1 MKRFNDLNKV
11 FKWVISISFGI
22 ILIFILS
29 LWIKTVSESKIW
41 MLLIIIIVPLIQF
54 LITPLF
60 TLLNF
65 YHYYSPMV
73 VSFGNNKRVI
83 DLHNG
88 TSFDYLLEMSK
99 IKAGIKWKNK
109 MLFFYLN
116 ALLKIISQIENGD
129 LTNSTI
135 IRGSSYFL
143 SERSAKKLGFSVNKT
158 SIIEKINIA
167 LNYFDLIWMYSLT
180 NGKLTFPNLTK
191 ITTVRITGRELVQS
205 KKEILGLAN
214 RLGNNA
220 SS

>member
-191 ITTVRITGRELVQS
+191 ITTVRITGSELVQS

-220 SS
+220 SR

>member
-1 MKRFNDLNKV
+1 
-11 FKWVISISFGI
+11 
-22 ILIFILS
+22 
-29 LWIKTVSESKIW
+29 
-41 MLLIIIIVPLIQF
+41 
-54 LITPLF
+54 
-60 TLLNF
+60 
-65 YHYYSPMV
+65 MV
-73 VSFGNNKRVI
+73 VSFGNNKRII

-88 TSFDYLLEMSK
+88 TSFDYLLKMSN

-116 ALLKIISQIENGD
+116 ALLKIISQIENGN

-143 SERSAKKLGFSVNKT
+143 SERSAKKLGFSIHKT
-158 SIIEKINIA
+158 SMIEKFNIA

-191 ITTVRITGRELVQS
+191 ITTVRITGAELVQS
-205 KKEILGLAN
+205 KQKILGLAN

-220 SS
+220 SR